1 MVGMA
6 GRCRMLWGVG
16 ERLRS
21 RSVRVDV
28 EEFWSEDGDIIQEY
42 S

>member
-1 MVGMA
+1 
-6 GRCRMLWGVG
+6 MLWGIG

-21 RSVRVDV
+21 RSVGVDV
-28 EEFWSEDGDIIQEY
+28 EEFWPEDGAIIQEY